1 MLSRNFNDGTLNPYL
16 LMGPVL
22 LAAFLFSW
30 SIFHSD
36 LSKREAREGVPVVN
50 MMRGGNLWLP
60 QITPEQ
66 LRTKPPLFYWSGL
79 LSSKFLGGVDEIS
92 LRIPSVLAGV
102 GTVFLTTL
110 LGMRQFSP
118 VIGCL
123 AGLIITT
130 CWRFAYLG
138 SHARIDML
146 FTFFI
151 TLAFVALWE
160 LTRNGKQ
167 DRWLKWLAGIA
178 VGLAV

>member
-79 LSSKFLGGVDEIS
+79 LSSKLLGGRSEE
-92 LRIPSVLAGV
+92 RRV
-102 GTVFLTTL
+102 GKEC
-110 LGMRQFSP
+110 RSRWSP
-118 VIGCL
+118 
-123 AGLIITT
+123 
-130 CWRFAYLG
+130 Y
-138 SHARIDML
+138 H
-146 FTFFI
+146 
-151 TLAFVALWE
+151 
-160 LTRNGKQ
+160 
-167 DRWLKWLAGIA
+167 
-178 VGLAV
+178 